1 MALGP
6 TIGGL
11 LVASVGWRWIF
22 WINVPVGVLAV
33 GAGWFLLPRT
43 RQRAAAGGA
52 VDGGGLALLAVATT
66 ALLLAL
72 SSAAGLP
79 LGAAAIAA
87 LAVTAAAAVAG
98 LVWWE
103 QRTAQPLLDPAVLA
117 APGVA
122 AGLAGALLA
131 YLVLFGPLVLFPQV
145 AAGGGAVLAAGLML
159 TALPAGFGVAAVAA
173 DRVLPHRW
181 SDRARCTTGAM
192 TATLAAGAL
201 MAPGPLAVRAV
212 LLTVLGAGLGVYIPA
227 NNAAIMAVIPNRVA
241 ATVGGMLN
249 MARGLGTAIGVAA
262 VTIALHL
269 TKQAGGGVDVRV
281 TAAMGVLAVAALAA
295 VWAGRSASPAPHL
308 RLPADGDGS

>member
-1 MALGP
+1 MP
-6 TIGGL
+6 
-11 LVASVGWRWIF
+11 
-22 WINVPVGVLAV
+22 
-33 GAGWFLLPRT
+33 PR
-43 RQRAAAGGA
+43 GA
-52 VDGGGLALLAVATT
+52 VDGGGLVLLAVATT

-79 LGAAAIAA
+79 LSVAVIAA
-87 LAVTAAAAVAG
+87 LTVAAAAAVAG

-103 QRTAQPLLDPAVLA
+103 RRAAQPLLDPAVLA

-145 AAGGGAVLAAGLML
+145 AAGGSGVLAAGLML

-173 DRVLPHRW
+173 DRVLPNRW
-181 SDRARCTTGAM
+181 SDRGRCTTGAM
-192 TATLAAGAL
+192 MATLAAGGL
-201 MAPGPLAVRAV
+201 MIPVPLPVRAV
-212 LLTVLGAGLGVYIPA
+212 LLAVLGAGLGVYIPA

-269 TKQAGGGVDVRV
+269 TKQAGGGAGVRV

-295 VWAGRSASPAPHL
+295 AWAGRSASPAPHL
-308 RLPADGDGS
+308 SVLADR